1 MSYDTNVIDSLD
13 DFLCVVFEMD
23 FVGRDVTEVLK
34 SLWFTIMAADEG
46 GEDCGVV
53 EVVVEVAESFGMHCV
68 DLVVMEL
75 HPFQEDGLR
84 D

>member
-1 MSYDTNVIDSLD
+1 
-13 DFLCVVFEMD
+13 MD

-34 SLWFTIMAADEG
+34 GLWFAIVAADEG

-53 EVVVEVAESFGMHCV
+53 EVVIEVTESFRMHCV
-68 DLVVMEL
+68 DLVVMKL
-75 HPFQEDGLR
+75 HPFQEYGLR